1 MSFTVE
7 DFRDLVRVL
16 EERPEWHEEL
26 RRFVLT
32 HELLFLPEQIARL
45 QRGPARRSDSYYPMP
60 IRR

>member
-16 EERPEWHEEL
+16 EERPEWREEL

-32 HELLFLPEQIARL
+32 HELLSLPEQIARL
-45 QRGPARRSDSYYPMP
+45 QHETHQGFQELATLGLR
-60 IRR
+60 